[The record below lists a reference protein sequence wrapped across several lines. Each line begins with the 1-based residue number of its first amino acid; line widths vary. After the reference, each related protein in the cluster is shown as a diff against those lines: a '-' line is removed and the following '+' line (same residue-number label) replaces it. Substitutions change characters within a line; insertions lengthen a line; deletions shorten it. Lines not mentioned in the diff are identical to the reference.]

1 MKRINFVPYLMVTPA
16 QALLVC
22 FLFAPAIY
30 VLYLSLTNYSY
41 GTAAQFVG
49 LENYARVL
57 TDPVF
62 WLSVVNTIIVVNIVV
77 VVELALGLGLAL
89 LMAGP
94 VPAKGVVISLLLMPY
109 AITEVTAVVMW
120 RFMLE
125 PDVGLINWALQNFLG
140 FQIDW
145 GTNRWQALLVISLL
159 SIWLT
164 LPFTFLILYSSVT
177 SVAQEYLEAARI
189 DGASRLQA
197 FRHVVLPAIMPAILV
212 AVMFRYIFA
221 MRLFA
226 EVWLLTQGGP
236 ANLTEV
242 LATYLYRN
250 GFRYQDFGLASAAG
264 WILVALS
271 LLLST
276 PYLYQLYRRLFR
288 NA

>member
-1 MKRINFVPYLMVTPA
+1 
-16 QALLVC
+16 
-22 FLFAPAIY
+22 
-30 VLYLSLTNYSY
+30 
-41 GTAAQFVG
+41 
-49 LENYARVL
+49 
-57 TDPVF
+57 
-62 WLSVVNTIIVVNIVV
+62 
-77 VVELALGLGLAL
+77 
-89 LMAGP
+89 
-94 VPAKGVVISLLLMPY
+94 MPY